1 MRISRV
7 RRRAVARG
15 AVAALALGLT
25 LLAGLAVVS
34 TQNTAR
40 AAADIAATEQ
50 ISEQWSQVFLR
61 ISIEYEQLV
70 DFVRADDAVGRAPLI
85 SSIGSAEQ
93 NLRWLRAHGGPSD
106 ALQAQA
112 LQNTYGGYSYT
123 LRDLVD
129 ADERHDRRQVLLDAE
144 QAALSA
150 SALRKQAAK
159 NVARKSLEI
168 GVALRLTQERSRKLQ
183 LAVLAIS
190 GLDLALVVFCALVLL
205 GYQRSTER
213 QARESRHRATHDVL
227 TAVANRD
234 LLAERTDAALAAANR
249 DGSSVG
255 LLLLDLNRFKEVN
268 DTLGHHAGDVLLRK
282 VADRLTAAARR
293 GDTVARLGGDEFA
306 VLLPGV
312 ASADDLLA
320 IGNRMLAAVC
330 GLAEIEDVAV
340 DVSVSIGAAL
350 YPAPSN
356 DSAEL
361 LRYADIAMYAAKRG
375 HLGVALYNPAADDHS
390 PERLSVLGELRRAI
404 EVGEL
409 ELHYQPKV
417 HAESREL
424 SGVESLVR
432 WRHPTRGLIGP
443 DQFISVAEQS
453 GLMLPLTDEILAL
466 ALAQHRAWAAEGLS
480 LPVAVNVGTACLL
493 DEDFPARVAEQLQR
507 HSVPAAELTV
517 EITESA
523 MVTDP
528 DRATS
533 VLAALRALGVRISI
547 DDFGTG
553 YSSMSYLHTM
563 PLDELKIDR
572 QFTAQIFNT
581 DNGAAIVAAIVQLA
595 HASALEVV
603 VEGIEDERTMLA
615 IAGMGCEIAQGYHVC
630 KPLPAADVP
639 AWVRQWQPPAQARQA
654 ETALAVVS

>member
-1 MRISRV
+1 
-7 RRRAVARG
+7 
-15 AVAALALGLT
+15 
-25 LLAGLAVVS
+25 
-34 TQNTAR
+34 
-40 AAADIAATEQ
+40 
-50 ISEQWSQVFLR
+50 
-61 ISIEYEQLV
+61 
-70 DFVRADDAVGRAPLI
+70 
-85 SSIGSAEQ
+85 
-93 NLRWLRAHGGPSD
+93 
-106 ALQAQA
+106 
-112 LQNTYGGYSYT
+112 
-123 LRDLVD
+123 
-129 ADERHDRRQVLLDAE
+129 
-144 QAALSA
+144 
-150 SALRKQAAK
+150 
-159 NVARKSLEI
+159 
-168 GVALRLTQERSRKLQ
+168 
-183 LAVLAIS
+183 
-190 GLDLALVVFCALVLL
+190 
-205 GYQRSTER
+205 
-213 QARESRHRATHDVL
+213 
-227 TAVANRD
+227 
-234 LLAERTDAALAAANR
+234 
-249 DGSSVG
+249 
-255 LLLLDLNRFKEVN
+255 
-268 DTLGHHAGDVLLRK
+268 
-282 VADRLTAAARR
+282 
-293 GDTVARLGGDEFA
+293 
-306 VLLPGV
+306 
-312 ASADDLLA
+312 
-320 IGNRMLAAVC
+320 
-330 GLAEIEDVAV
+330 
-340 DVSVSIGAAL
+340 
-350 YPAPSN
+350 
-356 DSAEL
+356 
-361 LRYADIAMYAAKRG
+361 
-375 HLGVALYNPAADDHS
+375 VALYNPAADDHS

-639 AWVRQWQPPAQARQA
+639 AWVRQWQPTARSRQA

>member
-1 MRISRV
+1 MRISRM
-7 RRRAVARG
+7 RRRAIARA

-25 LLAGLAVVS
+25 LLAGLAVLS

-40 AAADIAATEQ
+40 AAAEIAATEQ

-85 SSIGSAEQ
+85 SSIGSAEE
-93 NLRWLRAHGGPSD
+93 NLRWLNAHGGPSD
-106 ALQAQA
+106 AIQAQA

-129 ADERHDRRQVLLDAE
+129 ADEQHDRKQVLLDAE

-168 GVALRLTQERSRKLQ
+168 GVVLRRTQERSRSLQ

-190 GLDLALVVFCALVLL
+190 GLDLALVLSCALVLL

-213 QARESRHRATHDVL
+213 QARDSRHRATHDVL

-234 LLAERTDAALAAANR
+234 LLAERTDAALATAKR
-249 DGSSVG
+249 DGTNVG

-268 DTLGHHAGDVLLRK
+268 DTLGHHAGDVLLCK
-282 VADRLTAAARR
+282 VADRLTGAARR

-306 VLLPGV
+306 VLLPEL

-320 IGNRMLAAVC
+320 VGHRMLAAAC
-330 GLAEIEDVAV
+330 GLADIEDVTV

-350 YPAPSN
+350 YPSPAT
-356 DSAEL
+356 DAAEL
-361 LRYADIAMYAAKRG
+361 LKYADIAMYTAKRG
-375 HLGVALYNPAADDHS
+375 HLGVALYNAAADDHS

-404 EVGEL
+404 DVGEL

-417 HAESREL
+417 NAGTREL
-424 SGVESLVR
+424 HSVESLVR

-443 DQFISVAEQS
+443 DQFIPVAEQS
-453 GLMLPLTDEILAL
+453 GLMLPLTDAVLAL
-466 ALAQHRAWAAEGLS
+466 ALTQYQAWAAEGLS
-480 LPVAVNVGTACLL
+480 LPMAVNVGTACLL
-493 DEDFPARVAEQLQR
+493 DESFPGRVAEQLQR

-528 DRATS
+528 ARATS

-553 YSSMSYLHTM
+553 YASMSSLQTM

-572 QFTAQIFNT
+572 QFTAQIFNA

-603 VEGIEDERTMLA
+603 VEGVEDEQTMAA
-615 IAGMGCEIAQGYHVC
+615 IERMGCEYGQGYHIC
-630 KPLPAADVP
+630 RPLPADETR
-639 AWVRQWQPPAQARQA
+639 AWARQWQAGDHTRQA
-654 ETALAVVS
+654 GVAMAVVS

>member
-1 MRISRV
+1 MRISRTL
-7 RRRAVARG
+7 RRAAARG
-15 AVAALALGLT
+15 AIAALTLGLT
-25 LLAGLAVVS
+25 LLAGLAVLS
-34 TQNTAR
+34 TQNTAH

-61 ISIEYEQLV
+61 ISVEYEQLV
-70 DFVRADDAVGRAPLI
+70 DFVRAEDAVGRAPLI

-93 NLRWLRAHGGPSD
+93 NLRWLDAHGGPSD

-129 ADERHDRRQVLLDAE
+129 ADARHDRRQVLLDAE

-150 SALRKQAAK
+150 SALRKQASV

-168 GVALRLTQERSRKLQ
+168 GVVLRQTQKRSRGLQ
-183 LAVLAIS
+183 LAVVVIS
-190 GLDLALVVFCALVLL
+190 GLDLALVVSCALVLL

-213 QARESRHRATHDVL
+213 QARDSRHRATHDGL
-227 TAVANRD
+227 TGVANRH
-234 LLAERTDAALAAANR
+234 LLAERTDEAITAADRAGNN
-249 DGSSVG
+249 VG

-268 DTLGHHAGDVLLRK
+268 DTLGHHAGDILLQK
-282 VADRLTAAARR
+282 VAERLTGAARR

-306 VLLPGV
+306 VLLPEL
-312 ASADDLLA
+312 ASTDDLLA
-320 IGNRMLAAVC
+320 VGQRMLDAVC
-330 GLAEIEDVAV
+330 GMAEIEDVAV

-350 YPAPSN
+350 YPKA
-356 DSAEL
+356 SADAVEL
-361 LRYADIAMYAAKRG
+361 LRNADIAMYTAKRG
-375 HLGVALYNPAADDHS
+375 HLGVALYNKAADDHT

-409 ELHYQPKV
+409 ELYYQPKV
-417 HAESREL
+417 DAETRAL
-424 SGVESLVR
+424 RGVESLVR
-432 WRHPTRGLIGP
+432 WRHPVRGLIGP
-443 DQFISVAEQS
+443 DQFIPVAEQS
-453 GLMLPLTDEILAL
+453 GLMLPLTDAVLAI
-466 ALAQHRAWAAEGLS
+466 ALAQHRAWADQGMS

-493 DEDFPARVAEQLQR
+493 DEEFPSRVAEQLR
-507 HSVPAAELTV
+507 LHAVPPAQLTV

-528 DRATS
+528 AHATA
-533 VLAALRALGVRISI
+533 VLAALRAIGVHISI

-572 QFTAQIFNT
+572 QFTGQIFST
-581 DNGAAIVAAIVQLA
+581 ENGAAIVAAIIQLA
-595 HASALEVV
+595 HASKLKVV
-603 VEGIEDERTMLA
+603 VEGVEDEETMVA
-615 IAGMGCEIAQGYHVC
+615 IARMGGDIAQGYYVC
-630 KPLPAADVP
+630 RPLPAGEVQ
-639 AWVRQWQPPAQARQA
+639 AWARKWQAAV
-654 ETALAVVS
+654 LAVAS

>member
-1 MRISRV
+1 MRISRM
-7 RRRAVARG
+7 RRRAVARA

-25 LLAGLAVVS
+25 LLAGLAVLS
-34 TQNTAR
+34 TKNTAR

-70 DFVRADDAVGRAPLI
+70 DFVRANDAVGRAPLI
-85 SSIGSAEQ
+85 SSIGSAEA
-93 NLRWLRAHGGPSD
+93 NLRWLNAHGGPSD
-106 ALQAQA
+106 AIQAQA

-129 ADERHDRRQVLLDAE
+129 ADERHDRGQVLLDAE

-168 GVALRLTQERSRKLQ
+168 GVVLRRTQNRSRSLQ

-190 GLDLALVVFCALVLL
+190 GLDLALVLSCALVLL

-213 QARESRHRATHDVL
+213 QARDSRHRATHDVL

-234 LLAERTDAALAAANR
+234 LLAERTEAALATAKR
-249 DGSSVG
+249 DGTTVG

-268 DTLGHHAGDVLLRK
+268 DTLGHHAGDMLLRK
-282 VADRLTAAARR
+282 VADRLTGAARR

-306 VLLPGV
+306 VLLPEL

-320 IGNRMLAAVC
+320 VGHRMLAAAC
-330 GLAEIEDVAV
+330 GLADIEGVTV

-350 YPAPSN
+350 YPSPAT
-356 DSAEL
+356 DAAEL
-361 LRYADIAMYAAKRG
+361 LKYADIAMYTAKRG
-375 HLGVALYNPAADDHS
+375 HLGVALYNAAADDHS

-404 EVGEL
+404 DVGEL

-417 HAESREL
+417 NAETREL
-424 SGVESLVR
+424 HSVESLVR

-443 DQFISVAEQS
+443 DQFIPVAEQS
-453 GLMLPLTDEILAL
+453 GLMLPLTDAVLAL
-466 ALAQHRAWAAEGLS
+466 ALTQYQDWVADGLS

-493 DEDFPARVAEQLQR
+493 DESFPGRVAEQLQR
-507 HSVPAAELTV
+507 HAVPAAELTV

-528 DRATS
+528 ARATA
-533 VLAALRALGVRISI
+533 VLSALRALGVRISI

-553 YSSMSYLHTM
+553 YASMSSLQTM

-572 QFTAQIFNT
+572 QFTAQIFDT

-603 VEGIEDERTMLA
+603 VEGVEDEQTMAA
-615 IAGMGCEIAQGYHVC
+615 IERMGCEYGQGYHIC
-630 KPLPAADVP
+630 RPLPADETRVWARNWRAHDHTRP
-639 AWVRQWQPPAQARQA
+639 AGAAM
-654 ETALAVVS
+654 AVVS

>member
-1 MRISRV
+1 MRISRS
-7 RRRAVARG
+7 RRRASARG

-25 LLAGLAVVS
+25 LLAGLAVLS
-34 TQNTAR
+34 TRNTAR
-40 AAADIAATEQ
+40 AAADIAATEK

-70 DFVRADDAVGRAPLI
+70 NFVRADDAAGRAPVI
-85 SSIGSAEQ
+85 SSIGSAEE
-93 NLRWLRAHGGPSD
+93 NLRWLDAHGGPSD

-123 LRDLVD
+123 LRGLVE
-129 ADERHDRRQVLLDAE
+129 ADQRHDRRQVQLDAD

-150 SALRKQAAK
+150 SALRKQAAN

-168 GVALRLTQERSRKLQ
+168 GVALRRTQSRSRGLQ
-183 LAVLAIS
+183 LAVVVIS
-190 GLDLALVVFCALVLL
+190 ALDLALVVFCALVLL

-213 QARESRHRATHDVL
+213 QARDSRHRATHDSL
-227 TAVANRD
+227 TGVANRD
-234 LLAERTDAALAAANR
+234 LLAERTEAAIAAANR
-249 DGSSVG
+249 AGTRVG

-268 DTLGHHAGDVLLRK
+268 DTLGHHAGDLLLRK
-282 VADRLTAAARR
+282 VAERLTTAARL

-306 VLLPGV
+306 VLLPQL

-320 IGNRMLAAVC
+320 VGGRMHEAVC
-330 GLAEIEDVAV
+330 GLADIEDVAV
-340 DVSVSIGAAL
+340 DVSVSVGAAL
-350 YPAPSN
+350 YPSPST
-356 DSAEL
+356 DAVEL
-361 LRYADIAMYAAKRG
+361 LRYADIAMYTAKRG
-375 HLGVALYNPAADDHS
+375 HVGVALYNPAADDHT

-417 HAESREL
+417 HAETREL
-424 SGVESLVR
+424 RGVESLVR
-432 WRHPTRGLIGP
+432 WRHPTRGLISP
-443 DQFISVAEQS
+443 DQFIPVAEQS
-453 GLMLPLTDEILAL
+453 GLMLPLTDAVLAV
-466 ALAQHRAWAAEGLS
+466 ALSQHRAWADEGLS
-480 LPVAVNVGTACLL
+480 LPVAVNAGAACLL
-493 DEDFPARVAEQLQR
+493 DEDFPGRVAEQLRR
-507 HSVPAAELTV
+507 HAVPAAELTV

-528 DRATS
+528 ARATS
-533 VLAALRALGVRISI
+533 VLASLRALGVRISI

-572 QFTAQIFNT
+572 QFTAQIFST

-595 HASALEVV
+595 HASALSVV
-603 VEGIEDERTMLA
+603 VEGVEEDRTVA
-615 IAGMGCEIAQGYHVC
+615 AVARMGAELVQGYYIC
-630 KPLPAADVP
+630 RPLPATDVP
-639 AWVRQWQPPAQARQA
+639 AWARQWRSAG
-654 ETALAVVS
+654 LAVASSLK

>member
-1 MRISRV
+1 MRISRM
-7 RRRAVARG
+7 RRRAIARC
-15 AVAALALGLT
+15 AVAALTLGLT

-40 AAADIAATEQ
+40 AAADIAAAEQ

-70 DFVRADDAVGRAPLI
+70 DFLRAHDAVGRAPLI
-85 SSIGSAEQ
+85 SSIGSAEE
-93 NLRWLRAHGGPSD
+93 NLRWLNAHGGPSD
-106 ALQAQA
+106 ALQAQS

-123 LRDLVD
+123 LRALVD
-129 ADERHDRRQVLLDAE
+129 ADERRDRKQVMVDAE

-150 SALRKQAAK
+150 SALRKQAAM
-159 NVARKSLEI
+159 NVARKSGEI
-168 GVALRLTQERSRKLQ
+168 GVVLRKTQDRSHGLQ
-183 LAVLAIS
+183 VAVLAIS

-213 QARESRHRATHDVL
+213 QARDSRHRATHDVL

-234 LLAERTDAALAAANR
+234 LLAERTEAALVTADR
-249 DGSSVG
+249 DGTSVG

-268 DTLGHHAGDVLLRK
+268 DTLGHHAGDALLRK

-306 VLLPGV
+306 VLLPEL

-320 IGNRMLAAVC
+320 IGHRMLDAVC
-330 GLAEIEDVAV
+330 GLADIEDVPV

-350 YPAPSN
+350 YPAPST
-356 DSAEL
+356 DATEL
-361 LRYADIAMYAAKRG
+361 LRFADIAMYTAKRG

-417 HAESREL
+417 AAGTREL
-424 SGVESLVR
+424 RSVESLVR

-443 DQFISVAEQS
+443 DQFIPVAEQS
-453 GLMLPLTDEILAL
+453 GLMLPLTDTILAL
-466 ALAQHRAWAAEGLS
+466 ALAQHQAWQSEGLS
-480 LPVAVNVGTACLL
+480 LPMAVNVGTACLL
-493 DEDFPARVAEQLQR
+493 DENFPHRVAEQLR
-507 HSVPAAELTV
+507 LHSVPAAELTV

-528 DRATS
+528 VRATS

-572 QFTAQIFNT
+572 QFSAQIFNT

-603 VEGIEDERTMLA
+603 VEGIEDERTMAA
-615 IAGMGCEIAQGYHVC
+615 IERMGCELAQGYYIC
-630 KPLPAADVP
+630 KPLPADDMR
-639 AWVRQWQPPAQARQA
+639 AWARQWQSGAAM
-654 ETALAVVS
+654 AVAS

>member
-1 MRISRV
+1 
-7 RRRAVARG
+7 
-15 AVAALALGLT
+15 
-25 LLAGLAVVS
+25 
-34 TQNTAR
+34 
-40 AAADIAATEQ
+40 
-50 ISEQWSQVFLR
+50 
-61 ISIEYEQLV
+61 
-70 DFVRADDAVGRAPLI
+70 
-85 SSIGSAEQ
+85 
-93 NLRWLRAHGGPSD
+93 
-106 ALQAQA
+106 
-112 LQNTYGGYSYT
+112 
-123 LRDLVD
+123 
-129 ADERHDRRQVLLDAE
+129 
-144 QAALSA
+144 
-150 SALRKQAAK
+150 
-159 NVARKSLEI
+159 
-168 GVALRLTQERSRKLQ
+168 
-183 LAVLAIS
+183 
-190 GLDLALVVFCALVLL
+190 
-205 GYQRSTER
+205 
-213 QARESRHRATHDVL
+213 
-227 TAVANRD
+227 
-234 LLAERTDAALAAANR
+234 
-249 DGSSVG
+249 VG

-639 AWVRQWQPPAQARQA
+639 AWVRQWQPTARSRQA